1 MTDGPN
7 LPMYAMTQEAP
18 MLTLADADASFAA
31 WIAEHPSIAAQVGEE
46 VGLTIYLAGVGQ
58 GLKLAMR
65 ELSFAPST
73 RIPESQD
80 FGGIEG

>member
-1 MTDGPN
+1 MTDGPC
-7 LPMYAMTQEAP
+7 LPFQHAEQEKT
-18 MLTLADADASFAA
+18 MLTIHDAESQFLG
-31 WIAEHPSIAAQVGEE
+31 WLAEHPSIAAQVGEE

-58 GLKLAMR
+58 GIKLAMR
-65 ELSFAPST
+65 ELSFTPST